1 VPGPLLVLRHAQ
13 SVWNEAGLWQGWADP
28 PLSAVGEQQTRQA
41 AAHLAGQ
48 PPFEL
53 VVSSDLGRAR
63 RTAELLIDALDLRTC
78 PSLDA
83 GLREYNVG
91 AWSGHT
97 REEIEAEWPG
107 EIARFSSN
115 EMVAPPGGED
125 RAAFDARVAAAG
137 ERVAKAAQRA
147 GAPRVLVVAHGGVVR
162 ALARAVG
169 RPDYRI
175 GHLAGYW
182 GSYTTGGLFPEQPVN
197 LLDGEIVADAGEG
210 TAVSSP

>member
-1 VPGPLLVLRHAQ
+1 VPGPLLVVRHAQ

-28 PLSAVGEQQTRQA
+28 PLSALGEQQIKQA
-41 AAHLAGQ
+41 AARLAGQ
-48 PPFEL
+48 AAFEL
-53 VVSSDLGRAR
+53 VVSSDLSRAR
-63 RTAELLIDALDLRTC
+63 RTAELLVDALDLATC
-78 PSLDA
+78 PSLDP
-83 GLREYNVG
+83 GLREYDVG

-97 REEIEAEWPG
+97 REEIEAGWPG

-115 EMVAPPGGED
+115 ENVAPPGGED

-137 ERVAKAAQRA
+137 GRVAQAARRG
-147 GAPRVLVVAHGGVVR
+147 GAQRVLVVAHGGVVR

-169 RPDYRI
+169 QPDHRI

-182 GSYTTGGLFPEQPVN
+182 GSHTAAGLFPEHPVN

-210 TAVSSP
+210 TAVSNP